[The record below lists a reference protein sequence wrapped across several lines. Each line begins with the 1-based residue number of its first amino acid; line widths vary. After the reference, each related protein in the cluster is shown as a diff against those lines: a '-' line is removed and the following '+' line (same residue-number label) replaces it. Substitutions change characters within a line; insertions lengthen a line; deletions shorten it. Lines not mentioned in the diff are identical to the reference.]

1 MFLYV
6 VFKARKRFIHNR
18 GSVVM
23 GASFFV
29 AICSSICF
37 MFGVWIVNSAWGISI
52 GSEHIVLPIAFF
64 AWLAMCGLFHGLK
77 YCEHRKHST
86 EEMDDQL
93 FEETA
98 HEKPQA
104 QDADA
109 AVETADAMP
118 NESINSSDRRH
129 VMHKDN
135 TNAAGHGYFYQTG
148 KNAFV
153 ANFLLVSFVWL
164 KLTQLSSTLCSLL

>member
-1 MFLYV
+1 
-6 VFKARKRFIHNR
+6 
-18 GSVVM
+18 M

-52 GSEHIVLPIAFF
+52 GTEHIALPIAFL

-98 HEKPQA
+98 YEKPQ
-104 QDADA
+104 DAVA
-109 AVETADAMP
+109 ADETAMP
-118 NESINSSDRRH
+118 SESINSSDRRH
-129 VMHKDN
+129 VMHKDS

-148 KNAFV
+148 KDALCDK
-153 ANFLLVSFVWL
+153 LLLESVCSFA
-164 KLTQLSSTLCSLL
+164 